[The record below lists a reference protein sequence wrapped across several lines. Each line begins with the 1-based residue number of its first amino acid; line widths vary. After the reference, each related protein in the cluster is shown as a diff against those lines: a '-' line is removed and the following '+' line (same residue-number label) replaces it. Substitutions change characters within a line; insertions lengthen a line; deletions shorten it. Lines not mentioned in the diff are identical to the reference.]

1 MATTKNQETSLSALS
16 NADSMFDSVSRIVD
30 EHKSAAV
37 ESVLLGL
44 MLNGRL
50 GSYETEM
57 IAAAFA
63 AGSRPIISK
72 DTETVYFEAVDK
84 SDPNLIISVQQGELA
99 ISDPLMKHQGLAVA
113 IFSDWQL
120 IKETALRIHLKFN
133 KCSAIL
139 VSRCSGRVIACSKE
153 FCRTTGMSDSDII
166 GAEFGSA
173 KGAFLDLLG
182 STKMQLDN
190 IQAGE
195 LYLSLISFSE
205 ISAIVSEGESESK
218 NLSNEPTTTQSSL
231 AESIKVIDEVT
242 ATDIHTSRLNALLEK
257 NLHLAISDTILS
269 ELDSVTSQIAE
280 MRDDFASTGTA
291 SHSQSNFKATVRLIL
306 QSILMTHR
314 SEIGTDSNT
323 TMKLVSPLDGNL
335 KIVFATDTKSMSRID
350 ITEGEWWKLAI
361 KLSGNLR
368 FSLKDISDGRDALIS
383 ELSIIFK
390 GHEIDDYKQQ
400 KSAN

>member
-1 MATTKNQETSLSALS
+1 MAITKNQETSLSALS
-16 NADSMFDSVSRIVD
+16 NAESMIDSVSRIVD
-30 EHKSAAV
+30 EHKSVAV

-50 GSYETEM
+50 SSYETEM

-63 AGSRPIISK
+63 TGSRPIISK
-72 DTETVYFEAVDK
+72 DSETVYFEAVDK

-113 IFSDWQL
+113 IFSDWQA
-120 IKETALRIHLKFN
+120 IKETALRVHLKFN
-133 KCSAIL
+133 KYSAIL
-139 VSRCSGRVIACSKE
+139 VSRSSGRVIACSKE
-153 FCRTTGMSDSDII
+153 FCRTTGISDLNII
-166 GAEFGSA
+166 GTEFGAA
-173 KGAFLDLLG
+173 KGAFLKLLG
-182 STKMQLDN
+182 STKMKLEN

-205 ISAIVSEGESESK
+205 ISANESK
-218 NLSNEPTTTQSSL
+218 SKKISDKLTTAQSSL

-269 ELDSVTSQIAE
+269 ELDSVTSQIVKIS
-280 MRDDFASTGTA
+280 DDFGSTAAASY
-291 SHSQSNFKATVRLIL
+291 SQTLSNFKATVRLIL

-314 SEIGTDSNT
+314 SEIGTDSKT

-335 KIVFATDTKSMSRID
+335 KIVFTTDTKAMSKIG
-350 ITEGEWWKLAI
+350 INENEWWKLAA
-361 KLSGNLR
+361 KLSGNLQ

-383 ELSIIFK
+383 ELSINFK
-390 GHEIDDYKQQ
+390 GHKIDAYK
-400 KSAN
+400 

>member
-1 MATTKNQETSLSALS
+1 MATTKNQETPLSALS
-16 NADSMFDSVSRIVD
+16 NADSMLDSVSRIVD
-30 EHKSAAV
+30 EHKSVAV

-50 GSYETEM
+50 SSYETEM

-63 AGSRPIISK
+63 TGSRPIISK
-72 DTETVYFEAVDK
+72 DSETVYFEAVDK

-113 IFSDWQL
+113 IFSDWQS
-120 IKETALRIHLKFN
+120 IKEIALRIHLKFN

-139 VSRCSGRVIACSKE
+139 VSRSSGRVIACSKE
-153 FCRTTGMSDSDII
+153 FCRTTGMSDSDIM
-166 GAEFGSA
+166 GTEFGSA
-173 KGAFLDLLG
+173 KGAFLELLG

-195 LYLSLISFSE
+195 LYLSLISFSDFSL
-205 ISAIVSEGESESK
+205 IESESEFK
-218 NLSNEPTTTQSSL
+218 NISFSNNATTTQSSL

-280 MRDDFASTGTA
+280 ISDDFESTGTA
-291 SHSQSNFKATVRLIL
+291 SHSLSNFKAAIRLIL

-314 SEIGTDSNT
+314 SEIGTDSKT

-335 KIVFATDTKSMSRID
+335 KIVFTTDANSITRKK
-350 ITEGEWWKLAI
+350 ITENEWWKLAT
-361 KLSGNLR
+361 KLSGKLR
-368 FSLKDISDGRDALIS
+368 FSLKDISDGTDALIS
-383 ELSIIFK
+383 ELSINFK
-390 GHEIDDYKQQ
+390 GHKINDYK
-400 KSAN
+400 

>member
-1 MATTKNQETSLSALS
+1 MATTKNQETSLSVLS
-16 NADSMFDSVSRIVD
+16 NAESMFDSVSRIVD
-30 EHKSAAV
+30 EHKSVAV

-50 GSYETEM
+50 SSYETEM

-63 AGSRPIISK
+63 TGSRPIISK
-72 DTETVYFEAVDK
+72 DSETVYFEAVDK

-113 IFSDWQL
+113 IFSDWQA
-120 IKETALRIHLKFN
+120 IKETALRVHLKFN
-133 KCSAIL
+133 KYSAIL
-139 VSRCSGRVIACSKE
+139 VSRSSGRVIACSKE
-153 FCRTTGMSDSDII
+153 FCRTTGISDSNII
-166 GAEFGSA
+166 GTEFGAA
-173 KGAFLDLLG
+173 KGAFLKLLG
-182 STKMQLDN
+182 STKMKLEN

-205 ISAIVSEGESESK
+205 ISANESK
-218 NLSNEPTTTQSSL
+218 SKKISDKLTAAQSSL

-269 ELDSVTSQIAE
+269 ELDSVTSQIVKIS
-280 MRDDFASTGTA
+280 DDFESTAAASY
-291 SHSQSNFKATVRLIL
+291 SQTLSNFKATVRLIL

-314 SEIGTDSNT
+314 SEIGTDSKT

-335 KIVFATDTKSMSRID
+335 KIVFTTDTKAMSKID
-350 ITEGEWWKLAI
+350 INENEWWQLAA
-361 KLSGNLR
+361 KLSGKLQ
-368 FSLKDISDGRDALIS
+368 FSLKDISDGRDALIC
-383 ELSIIFK
+383 ELSINFK
-390 GHEIDDYKQQ
+390 GHKIDAYK
-400 KSAN
+400 